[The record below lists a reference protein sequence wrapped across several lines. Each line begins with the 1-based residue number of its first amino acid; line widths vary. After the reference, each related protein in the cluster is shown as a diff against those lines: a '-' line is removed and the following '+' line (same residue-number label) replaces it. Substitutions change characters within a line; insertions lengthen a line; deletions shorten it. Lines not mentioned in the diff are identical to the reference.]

1 MCVHKSTDGQC
12 KFLNV
17 WMVIVLF
24 LKKWQLALLF
34 PWILLSDEHL
44 NNLVSWNVKIQNSRG
59 KINPYVLKLDLFEF
73 FRHKN
78 CSFKDWVE
86 TAHLLLSSTAP
97 YALITKLNYPF
108 HFIGCFDC
116 HLKEALLR
124 DVTKQNKQQIPSY
137 ITAWF
142 LACRLVFGIGE
153 SCLLL
158 LFFFVF
164 SWIPPL
170 VLFAEE
176 DWARVEETILRLSTL
191 IMVVTWTEP
200 LTHAIKMS
208 EIQASQSYK
217 KSKAPPKVCD

>member
-1 MCVHKSTDGQC
+1 MFIVAVRGNSQPSALGVCASKHWWSC

-34 PWILLSDEHL
+34 PWIPLSDEHL

-78 CSFKDWVE
+78 CSCKDWVE
-86 TAHLLLSSTAP
+86 TVHLLLSSTAP

-108 HFIGCFDC
+108 RFIGCFDC

-124 DVTKQNKQQIPSY
+124 DVTKQNKLQIPSY

-142 LACRLVFGIGE
+142 LACRLIFEIGE

-158 LFFFVF
+158 LFFLYFHGCHLWF
-164 SWIPPL
+164 YL
-170 VLFAEE
+170 
-176 DWARVEETILRLSTL
+176 LRKTGQ
-191 IMVVTWTEP
+191 E
-200 LTHAIKMS
+200 
-208 EIQASQSYK
+208 
-217 KSKAPPKVCD
+217 